1 MPGKSLVIR
10 EQSVESQVPHLAAG
24 AERAES
30 PSKALK
36 GNPGVG
42 RVMLDPV
49 RLRRMVERH
58 FRVYD
63 ARDELVR
70 GQAVAHMYC
79 IMFPPGE
86 FDARFE
92 AFRAELRAEDRELL
106 AFVRHESGED
116 VLYVADRP
124 PASPRR
130 HRLHL
135 TLFLLTVVT
144 TVMTGAMY
152 WAGYRGADRTF
163 SWSVFWDPA
172 SLAWGFLTF
181 SLPLMLILGI
191 HELAHYVAAR
201 RHGLRATLPFF
212 IPVPPPLM
220 MFGTLG
226 AFISLKDPLP
236 DRRALFDVGASGPIA
251 GFLVALPV
259 IVLGAFLTGAVG
271 EAVPDLHRPAL
282 EADLPFA
289 LDEKTPGKTVL
300 TVPTVDEGILAFT
313 VHAPEDLEER
323 WEYTA
328 KARVELADGTV
339 QKDTVHGK
347 LALGQA
353 ERRTLALPANATAAT
368 LVVTWDD
375 GLSTFGD
382 PLLVVGLDRLFDN
395 DGYLAHPTFFAGW
408 VGLLVTGINLLPAS
422 QLDGG
427 HVARAVFGDRM
438 KYVAWAAVAGLFY
451 LAFQFQSWMLMAVL
465 ILFLGVQHP
474 PPLNDRT
481 TLGASRKAL
490 AALVLLVFLLTF
502 IPRPIIF

>member
-1 MPGKSLVIR
+1 
-10 EQSVESQVPHLAAG
+10 
-24 AERAES
+24 
-30 PSKALK
+30 
-36 GNPGVG
+36 
-42 RVMLDPV
+42 MLDPA

-63 ARDELVR
+63 GRDEIVR

-92 AFRAELRAEDRELL
+92 AFRSELRAADRELL
-106 AFVRHESGED
+106 AFVRHEGGED

-163 SWSVFWDPA
+163 TWSVFWDPV
-172 SLAWGFLTF
+172 SLLWGFVTF

-191 HELAHYVAAR
+191 HELAHYVAAK

-259 IVLGAFLTGAVG
+259 IVLGAFLTGAIG
-271 EAVPDLHRPAL
+271 EPVPDLDRPVIV
-282 EADLPFA
+282 ADAPHT
-289 LDEKTPGKTVL
+289 LDDKTPGRAVL
-300 TVPTVDEGILAFT
+300 TFPDIAPGVLTFV
-313 VHAPEDLEER
+313 VHAPDGIDER
-323 WEYTA
+323 WSYTA
-328 KARVELADGTV
+328 KASVELADGSKRT
-339 QKDTVHGK
+339 DTTDGK
-347 LALGQA
+347 LGLGQEA
-353 ERRTLALPANATAAT
+353 RRTVLLPENATSASLT
-368 LVVTWDD
+368 LTWED

-382 PLLVVGLDRLFDN
+382 PLLVVGLDQFFDN

-427 HVARAVFGDRM
+427 HVARAVFGERM
-438 KYVAWAAVAGLFY
+438 KWVAWAAVAGLFY

-481 TLGASRKAL
+481 GLGVTRKVL
-490 AALVLLVFLLTF
+490 AALVLLVFVVTF
-502 IPRPIIF
+502 IPRPIVF

>member
-1 MPGKSLVIR
+1 
-10 EQSVESQVPHLAAG
+10 
-24 AERAES
+24 
-30 PSKALK
+30 
-36 GNPGVG
+36 
-42 RVMLDPV
+42 MLDPV

-63 ARDELVR
+63 GRDETVR
-70 GQAVAHMYC
+70 GHIVAHMYC
-79 IMFPPGE
+79 IMFPQGE

-92 AFRAELRAEDRELL
+92 AFRAELRAADRELL
-106 AFVRHESGED
+106 AFVRHEGGED

-135 TLFLLTVVT
+135 TLFLATVVT

-152 WAGYRGADRTF
+152 WAGYRGADRGF

-172 SLAWGFLTF
+172 ALAWGFLTF

-191 HELAHYVAAR
+191 HELAHYAAAK

-271 EAVPDLHRPAL
+271 EPVPDLDRPIID
-282 EADLPFA
+282 ADLPFA
-289 LDEKTPGKTVL
+289 LDDGTPGKAVL
-300 TVPTVDEGILAFT
+300 TFAAVDEGVLGFT
-313 VHAPEDLEER
+313 VHAPPGIEER

-328 KARVELADGTV
+328 KARVQLADGTV
-339 QKDTVHGK
+339 RTDTTKGK
-347 LALGQA
+347 LALGED
-353 ERRTLALPANATAAT
+353 ERRTVLLPANATAAT
-368 LVVTWDD
+368 LVLSWED
-375 GLSTFGD
+375 GLARFGD
-382 PLLVVGLDRLFDN
+382 PLLVTGLDWFFDN
-395 DGYLAHPTFFAGW
+395 DDFLAHPTFFAGW

-481 TLGASRKAL
+481 KLGVTRTVL
-490 AALVLLVFLLTF
+490 AALVLLVFVLTF

>member
-1 MPGKSLVIR
+1 
-10 EQSVESQVPHLAAG
+10 
-24 AERAES
+24 
-30 PSKALK
+30 
-36 GNPGVG
+36 
-42 RVMLDPV
+42 MLDPAQ
-49 RLRRMVERH
+49 LRRMVERH

-63 ARDELVR
+63 AREESVR
-70 GQAVAHMYC
+70 GQVIAHLYC
-79 IMFPPGE
+79 IMFPPSE

-92 AFRAELRAEDRELL
+92 AFRAELRAVDRELL
-106 AFVRHESGED
+106 AFVRHEGGED
-116 VLYVADRP
+116 VLFVADRP

-135 TLFLLTVVT
+135 ILFLATLLTT
-144 TVMTGAMY
+144 IMTGAMY
-152 WAGYRGADRTF
+152 WAGYRDGGGRLD
-163 SWSVFWDPA
+163 WSVFWDPVD
-172 SLAWGFLTF
+172 LFWGFLTF
-181 SLPLMLILGI
+181 SLPLMLILGL

-201 RHGLRATLPFF
+201 KHGLRATLPFF

-251 GFLVALPV
+251 GFLVALP
-259 IVLGAFLTGAVG
+259 IIFLGSFLTGAIA
-271 EAVPDLHRPAL
+271 EPVPDLDRPTI
-282 EADLPFA
+282 DLDAFTGS
-289 LDEKTPGKTVL
+289 LFVVDTDTPGKTAVSFQ
-300 TVPTVDEGILAFT
+300 PHQAGIWGFT
-313 VHAPEDLEER
+313 IHAPADIEER
-323 WEYTA
+323 WAYTA
-328 KARVELADGTV
+328 KARVELANGTV
-339 QKDTVHGK
+339 QKDTLAGK
-347 LALGQA
+347 LGLGQEA
-353 ERRTLALPANATAAT
+353 HRTLTVPANATSASV
-368 LVVTWDD
+368 VVTWED

-382 PLLVVGLDRLFDN
+382 PLLVHGMNRFFHN

-408 VGLLVTGINLLPAS
+408 VGMLVTGINLLPAS

-481 TLGASRKAL
+481 SLGLKRKVL
-490 AALVLLVFLLTF
+490 AGVVLLVFVLTF

>member
-1 MPGKSLVIR
+1 
-10 EQSVESQVPHLAAG
+10 
-24 AERAES
+24 
-30 PSKALK
+30 
-36 GNPGVG
+36 
-42 RVMLDPV
+42 MLDPAE
-49 RLRRMVERH
+49 LRRMVGRH

-63 ARDELVR
+63 ARDESVR
-70 GQAVAHMYC
+70 GQVVAHMYC
-79 IMFPPGE
+79 IMFPPHE

-92 AFRAELRAEDRELL
+92 AFRAELRAADRELL
-106 AFVRHESGED
+106 AFVRHEGGED
-116 VLYVADRP
+116 VLFVADRP
-124 PASPRR
+124 PPSPRR

-135 TLFLLTVVT
+135 ILFLATIVT

-152 WAGYRGADRTF
+152 WGGYHSAGAGSGQFD
-163 SWSVFWDPA
+163 WSVFWNPTY
-172 SLAWGFLTF
+172 LLWGFLTF
-181 SLPLMLILGI
+181 ALPLMLILGI
-191 HELAHYVAAR
+191 HELAHYVAAH

-259 IVLGAFLTGAVG
+259 ILLGSYLTGAVG
-271 EAVPDLHRPAL
+271 EPIPDLDRPFID
-282 EADLPFA
+282 ADLPFT
-289 LDEKTPGKTVL
+289 LDSDTPGKAVL
-300 TVPTVDEGILAFT
+300 GFPGAQAGILSF
-313 VHAPEDLEER
+313 VIHAPDGIEER
-323 WEYTA
+323 WSYTA

-339 QKDTVHGK
+339 RTDLIDGR
-347 LALGQA
+347 LAVGQEA
-353 ERRTLALPANATAAT
+353 RRTFALPANTTAAT
-368 LVVTWDD
+368 LVVTWED
-375 GLSTFGD
+375 GLSRFGD
-382 PLLVVGLDRLFDN
+382 PLLVHAFNGFFDN

-427 HVARAVFGDRM
+427 HVARAVFGERM

-481 TLGASRKAL
+481 DLGLKRKVL
-490 AALVLLVFLLTF
+490 AAVVLLVFVLTF

>member
-1 MPGKSLVIR
+1 
-10 EQSVESQVPHLAAG
+10 
-24 AERAES
+24 
-30 PSKALK
+30 
-36 GNPGVG
+36 
-42 RVMLDPV
+42 MLDPV
-49 RLRRMVERH
+49 QLRRMVERH

-63 ARDELVR
+63 AREEAVR
-70 GQAVAHMYC
+70 GKVIAHLYC

-86 FDARFE
+86 FDPRFE
-92 AFRAELRAEDRELL
+92 AFRAELRAADRELL
-106 AFVRHESGED
+106 AFVRHEGGED
-116 VLYVADRP
+116 VLFVADRP

-130 HRLHL
+130 HRVHL
-135 TLFLLTVVT
+135 VLFLATLVT
-144 TVMTGAMY
+144 TILTGAMY
-152 WAGYRGADRTF
+152 WSGYRGPAGGTF
-163 SWSVFWDPA
+163 HWSVFWDPVD
-172 SLAWGFLTF
+172 LWWGFLTF
-181 SLPLMLILGI
+181 SLPLMLILGL

-201 RHGLRATLPFF
+201 KHGLRATLPFF

-259 IVLGAFLTGAVG
+259 VLLGAFLTGAVG
-271 EAVPDLHRPAL
+271 EPVPDLNRPTI
-282 EADLPFA
+282 DIDGMVPYGM
-289 LDEKTPGKTVL
+289 DTDTPGKTTL
-300 TVPTVDEGILAFT
+300 TFPGVEPGILGFT
-313 VHAPEDLEER
+313 VHAPDGIESR
-323 WEYTA
+323 WAFTA
-328 KARVELADGTV
+328 KARIELADGTV
-339 QKDTVHGK
+339 RSDTATGK
-347 LALGQA
+347 LALGQEA
-353 ERRTLALPANATAAT
+353 HRTLAIPGNATAARLT
-368 LVVTWDD
+368 VTWED

-382 PLLVVGLDRLFDN
+382 PLLVLILDPLFHN

-481 TLGASRKAL
+481 KLGLKRQVL
-490 AALVLLVFLLTF
+490 AGFVLLVFVLTF
-502 IPRPIIF
+502 IPRPIMF

>member
-1 MPGKSLVIR
+1 
-10 EQSVESQVPHLAAG
+10 
-24 AERAES
+24 
-30 PSKALK
+30 
-36 GNPGVG
+36 
-42 RVMLDPV
+42 MLDPAQ
-49 RLRRMVERH
+49 LRRMVERH

-63 ARDELVR
+63 ARDESVR
-70 GQAVAHMYC
+70 GQVVAHMFC
-79 IMFPPGE
+79 IMFPPRE

-92 AFRAELRAEDRELL
+92 AFRAELRAVDRELL
-106 AFVRHESGED
+106 AFVRHEGGED
-116 VLYVADRP
+116 VLFVADRP

-135 TLFLLTVVT
+135 TLFLATVVT

-152 WAGYRGADRTF
+152 WGGYRRPGDGFA
-163 SWSVFWDPA
+163 WSVFWSPVD
-172 SLAWGFLTF
+172 LFWGFVTF
-181 SLPLMLILGI
+181 ALPLMLILGI

-251 GFLVALPV
+251 GFLVALP
-259 IVLGAFLTGAVG
+259 IILLGSYLTGAVG
-271 EAVPDLHRPAL
+271 EPIPDLDRPMIG
-282 EADLPFA
+282 ADLPFTVDDA
-289 LDEKTPGKTVL
+289 TPGKSAL
-300 TVPTVDEGILAFT
+300 TFPSVQAGILGFT
-313 VHAPEDLEER
+313 IRAPDDVDKD
-323 WEYTA
+323 WSYTA
-328 KARVELADGTV
+328 KATIAFADGTV
-339 QKDTVHGK
+339 RTDTVTDQLSHGE
-347 LALGQA
+347 ASRQ
-353 ERRTLALPANATAAT
+353 TLTLPANATSAT
-368 LVVTWDD
+368 LVVTWED
-375 GLSTFGD
+375 GLSRFGD
-382 PLLVVGLDRLFDN
+382 PLLVTGLNRFFDN
-395 DGYLAHPTFFAGW
+395 DGFLAHPTFFAGW

-427 HVARAVFGDRM
+427 HVARAVFGERM

-481 TLGASRKAL
+481 DLGVTRKVL
-490 AALVLLVFLLTF
+490 AGIVLLVFVLTF